1 MKAPAF
7 DYVRPQSLSEAVG
20 LLAGSGGEARL
31 IAGGQSLLAMMN
43 LRLAAPAL
51 LIDIARLD
59 ELGVAAEDEDWVT
72 LGAGITHAAIE
83 DRAVPD
89 PSLGL
94 MPRVAANL
102 AYRAIRTRGTLGGSL
117 ALADP
122 AADWPVVLA
131 ALDAQAELCG
141 VDGRRTVEC
150 TRFATGV
157 YETRL
162 AEDEIVERLSIPKL
176 SPGARWGYCKLGRK
190 AGEFA
195 EALAVAVADPARR
208 YWRIALGAANGPPLL
223 LESGSR
229 ALAGNGLAGDRLAGD
244 ALAGDGHDPD
254 ALRQAIAADLDSA
267 ADRHFDD
274 YQRHLHLVAAM
285 RATRQAW
292 A

>member
-1 MKAPAF
+1 MKAAAF
-7 DYVRPQSLSEAVG
+7 DYLRPQSLSEAVG
-20 LLAGSGGEARL
+20 LLASAGSEARL

-51 LIDIARLD
+51 LIDIARLP
-59 ELGVAAEDEDWVT
+59 ELVATGEDDAVVT
-72 LGAGITHAAIE
+72 LGAAVTHAAIE
-83 DRAVPD
+83 DRTVPD

-131 ALDAQAELCG
+131 ALDARAELCSIN
-141 VDGRRTVEC
+141 GRRAVEC
-150 TRFATGV
+150 TRFATGI

-162 AEDEIVERLSIPKL
+162 AEDEIVERLRIPKL
-176 SPGARWGYCKLGRK
+176 SPDAGWGYVKLGRK

-195 EALAVAVADPARR
+195 DAMAVAIADPARNH
-208 YWRIALGAANGPPLL
+208 WRIVLGAANGPPLL
-223 LESGSR
+223 LEAGSR
-229 ALAGNGLAGDRLAGD
+229 ALADCGR
-244 ALAGDGHDPD
+244 DPD
-254 ALRQAIAADLDSA
+254 PVRQAIATDLDNA

-274 YQRHLHLVAAM
+274 YQRNLHLVAAT
-285 RATRQAW
+285 RAVKQVW